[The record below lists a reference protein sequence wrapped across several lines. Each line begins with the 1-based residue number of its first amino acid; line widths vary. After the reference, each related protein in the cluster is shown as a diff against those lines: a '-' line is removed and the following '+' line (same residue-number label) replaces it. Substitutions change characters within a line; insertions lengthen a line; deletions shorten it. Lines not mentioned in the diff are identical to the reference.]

1 MRQYRIISVVKKIF
15 LPLSSPDRLT
25 MLLVQSLGQ
34 SLKGKLRLRAID
46 TISVPMNKAQEKIFL
61 YLTFEGGG
69 GGVCTGTTNRL
80 HVFNSKNKCQKEIIM
95 AQKFYCKWC
104 GTNYSSVSSLT
115 SGHRSRNPEGKYHE
129 LYEGAEK
136 SQYTCKFCGAKYS
149 SLSSLTSGSCSKS
162 PYKKHHPAL

>member
-1 MRQYRIISVVKKIF
+1 MLDF
-15 LPLSSPDRLT
+15 L
-25 MLLVQSLGQ
+25 
-34 SLKGKLRLRAID
+34 K
-46 TISVPMNKAQEKIFL
+46 
-61 YLTFEGGG
+61 GGG
-69 GGVCTGTTNRL
+69 GIMEEILLNWGDVNKMTAHVNSAHAVCTGTTKRL

-104 GTNYSSVSSLT
+104 GSNYSSVSSLT
-115 SGHRSRNPEGKYHE
+115 SGHCSRNPEGKYHE